1 MGKREARQKRHQRI
15 RNKVVGTPNRPR
27 MNVTRTLKHMYV
39 QIIDDLSGETVAS
52 ASTLDPA
59 LRDSIEVASN
69 REAAKMVGELAASR
83 ALEKGIDTVVFDRSG
98 YKYHGR
104 VKALADAAREEG
116 LKLSL
121 IHISEPTRP
130 Y

>member
-1 MGKREARQKRHQRI
+1 MGKREARLKRHQRI
-15 RNKVVGTPNRPR
+15 RNKVVGTPSRPR
-27 MNVTRTLKHMYV
+27 MNVTRSLKNIYV
-39 QIIDDLSGETVAS
+39 QIIDDLSGKTIAS

-69 REAAKMVGELAASR
+69 KDAAKMVGELAAAR

-116 LKLSL
+116 LKF
-121 IHISEPTRP
+121 
-130 Y
+130 